1 MTSVINWKTGIPPEC
16 GNYLVTFRYLY
27 DESFFNTNATS
38 SHYATGIGY
47 TYWDGEIWS
56 NYDCGSDECKVL
68 AWCKIKDI
76 IPFTENS
83 KQTKK
88 QDIMNFLDL
97 RIGNLVSCED
107 QNFIISSITPPY
119 VELMGTN
126 NDRLFLTDIDSERLK
141 PIRISEEILT
151 KAGFSKNLYFYKRID
166 EHTFL
171 EFYMHEWR
179 FRRYWQGVD
188 EYNNHAKVR
197 EITFQCQCHYVH
209 ELQNAYYL
217 STNKELSINL

>member
-1 MTSVINWKTGIPPEC
+1 
-16 GNYLVTFRYLY
+16 
-27 DESFFNTNATS
+27 
-38 SHYATGIGY
+38 
-47 TYWDGEIWS
+47 
-56 NYDCGSDECKVL
+56 
-68 AWCKIKDI
+68 
-76 IPFTENS
+76 
-83 KQTKK
+83 
-88 QDIMNFLDL
+88 MNFLDL

-126 NDRLFLTDIDSERLK
+126 NDRLFLTDIDSEGLK

-166 EHTFL
+166 EHSFL
-171 EFYMHEWR
+171 EFYMHEMR
-179 FRRYWQGVD
+179 FRKYWQGID

>member
-56 NYDCGSDECKVL
+56 NYDCGSDECKVI

-166 EHTFL
+166 EHSSL
-171 EFYMHEWR
+171 EFYMHEMR
-179 FRRYWQGVD
+179 FRKYWQGID

>member
-107 QNFIISSITPPY
+107 QNFIISSITPTY

-197 EITFQCQCHYVH
+197 EIIFQCQCHYVH